1 MPFSWLKLSEVHS
14 GHESQADLL
23 VQRRRHDLWC
33 AKEGYVWLN
42 HELQLIGLELSSPFH
57 SGPFTYPYPLDR

>member
-1 MPFSWLKLSEVHS
+1 MAHWAPYFTLGVSCNPCKWEDGVMPFSWLKLSEVHS

-42 HELQLIGLELSSPFH
+42 HEL
-57 SGPFTYPYPLDR
+57 

>member
-42 HELQLIGLELSSPFH
+42 HEL
-57 SGPFTYPYPLDR
+57 